1 MCYVG
6 VEYECSRDISL
17 QFETKEAL
25 KAPSPEGPGLV
36 LMRMKPD
43 QDTGIHGLALKGC
56 GLQTPVAPDTEKIP
70 AELFCYFEKAG
81 EWEET
86 V

>member
-1 MCYVG
+1 
-6 VEYECSRDISL
+6 
-17 QFETKEAL
+17 
-25 KAPSPEGPGLV
+25 
-36 LMRMKPD
+36 MRMKPD